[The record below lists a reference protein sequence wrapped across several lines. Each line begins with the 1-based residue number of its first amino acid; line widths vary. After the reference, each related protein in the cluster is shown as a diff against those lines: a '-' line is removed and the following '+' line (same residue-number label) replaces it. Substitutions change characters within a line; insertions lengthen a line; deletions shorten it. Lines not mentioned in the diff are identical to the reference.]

1 MVCLKVNTPPVAH
14 ARLVNGNRVNKD
26 VDGTDLRAGGLCDEI
41 ADLLDDGRGN
51 GADVHALVHHDVQV
65 DGNGIVILERDAH
78 ALAHCL
84 LAQQMDKPV
93 GHGPDRHALDAE
105 AVRCRIAC
113 NIGIDRIVNSNGAF
127 FRFQPD
133 HNRTSLF
140 ARDQTLRVERGYA
153 RWR

>member
-1 MVCLKVNTPPVAH
+1 MRSEKMGSVLP
-14 ARLVNGNRVNKD
+14 
-26 VDGTDLRAGGLCDEI
+26 
-41 ADLLDDGRGN
+41 
-51 GADVHALVHHDVQV
+51 
-65 DGNGIVILERDAH
+65 
-78 ALAHCL
+78 

-105 AVRCRIAC
+105 AVRRRIAC

-140 ARDQTLRVERGYA
+140 ARDQTLLWSGDMQDGDNYILL
-153 RWR
+153 